1 MIDAKALVLAVDDEP
16 DILRM
21 TKRVLEPIGYEV
33 LTASDGDQAL
43 DIVAQKRPQVVM
55 LDIKMPGKSGT
66 EILGEVMAQQPDT
79 AVIMVSGVNDV
90 NIAVQAMK
98 MGAFDYLVKPYNV
111 EEIVLSVERALGQ
124 RALILRDKD
133 YHLNLEKKVGERTE
147 ELERK
152 MRELTALN
160 KMFQDYL
167 IQRFETAK
175 GRLQLAKGVIK
186 LAVDIQDVIGLAREI
201 VSLAEKEGQGAW
213 GEING
218 GSDTRPG

>member
-201 VSLAEKEGQGAW
+201 VSLAEKEGQDAW

>member
-111 EEIVLSVERALGQ
+111 EEIVLTVERALEQ
-124 RALILRDKD
+124 RDLILRDKD

-201 VSLAEKEGQGAW
+201 VSLAEKEGQDAW